1 MKLKKYIILC
11 LITSLTGGLSAQK
24 TMTGIEVLKKD
35 NFKILERKRV
45 GLITNPTGVD
55 NSLKSTIDI
64 LFEAPNVN
72 LVALYG
78 PEHGVRGDVHAGDK
92 VENST
97 DPSTGY
103 IPTSFVCWLGE
114 PMPDSID

>member
-64 LFEAPNVN
+64 LLHLFRKPIQNTIHLRTYLRRACPNVGGRTHACQR
-72 LVALYG
+72 LQTYSRPHEAL
-78 PEHGVRGDVHAGDK
+78 ETKHGL
-92 VENST
+92 
-97 DPSTGY
+97 Y
-103 IPTSFVCWLGE
+103 
-114 PMPDSID
+114 